1 MEAIGHP
8 TLRANEMGRYD
19 ETSDLIFYSQP
30 RLVTHIDDDAI
41 GALTKYYAEVF
52 PASGSKDTAL
62 LDVCSSWISHYP
74 KNYKAGRISGMG
86 WKLPDCNAGKPWT

>member
-1 MEAIGHP
+1 
-8 TLRANEMGRYD
+8 MGRYD

-86 WKLPDCNAGKPWT
+86 RKLPDCNAGKPWT